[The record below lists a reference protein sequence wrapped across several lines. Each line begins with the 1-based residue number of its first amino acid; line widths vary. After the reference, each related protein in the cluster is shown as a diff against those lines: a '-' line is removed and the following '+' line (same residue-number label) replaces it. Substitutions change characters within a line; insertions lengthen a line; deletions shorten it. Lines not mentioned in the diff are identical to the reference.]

1 MTGFWPIFKRELFAY
16 FVTPLAYVLI
26 FAFVLWQ
33 GLHFFLLVKSF
44 ADAGEMSIDQG
55 PVQAFFG
62 GDVFYYLPL
71 IIICPAITMRLFAEE
86 RRSGTI
92 ESLLTTPVS
101 TPGVVMAKFLA
112 ALVVYIAMW
121 APTLL
126 YMIIMRRGSEV
137 DWRVMSVSYLGV
149 IGIGAQYLAIG
160 TMMSAV
166 ARSQI
171 IALVLS
177 SLLVLGVFLLGLGE
191 FVYDEGSVAREVCAY
206 VSIWTQMGELSH
218 GIVDSRRIVFDVTVT
233 ALPLFVT
240 VRTVDAWR
248 WG

>member
-1 MTGFWPIFKRELFAY
+1 VTGFWPIFKRELFAY

-26 FAFVLWQ
+26 LAFVFWQ
-33 GLHFFLLVKSF
+33 GLHFYLLVRSF
-44 ADAGEMSIDQG
+44 ADVAEVSIDQG

-92 ESLLTTPVS
+92 ESLLTAPVA
-101 TPGVVMAKFLA
+101 TPGVVLAKFLA

-126 YMIIMRRGSEV
+126 YVIIMRSGGEV
-137 DWRVMSVSYLGV
+137 DWRVVSVSYLGV
-149 IGIGAQYLAIG
+149 IGLGAQYLAIG

-166 ARSQI
+166 GRSQL

-177 SLLVLGVFLLGLGE
+177 TLIILGMFLLGLGE
-191 FVYDEGSVAREVCAY
+191 FVLEEGAARDVCGY
-206 VSIWTQMGELSH
+206 VSIWSQMGELSH
-218 GIVDSRRIVFDVTVT
+218 GIVDSRRIVFDLTMT

-240 VRTVDAWR
+240 TRTVDAWR